1 MKIILGLAVASF
13 VGFQTGFCADEIST
27 VPFEL
32 GPTHFRNG
40 DQIVIDH
47 VMATSPN
54 LAIGDKVTVQGH
66 YVLESEQKAQLCLY
80 LTTSD
85 AVGAEPTSPTQKAG
99 VTKGTGSFELTEV
112 VKHAGHLHLSF
123 YPVPSGNRLGTVY
136 FGTEEQMKEI
146 SNW

>member
-13 VGFQTGFCADEIST
+13 VSFQIGFCADEIST

-32 GPTHFRNG
+32 GPTHFRQG

-54 LAIGDKVTVQGH
+54 LSIGDKVTVQGH
-66 YVLESEQKAQLCLY
+66 YALQSEQKAQLCLY

-99 VTKGTGSFELTEV
+99 VTKGAGSFELSEV
-112 VKHAGHLHLSF
+112 VKYPGQLHLSF
-123 YPVPSGNRLGTVY
+123 YPVTGGNRLGAVY
-136 FGTEEQMKEI
+136 FCTEQQIKE
-146 SNW
+146 